1 MEAKAT
7 EIRKALSTELGIP
20 ENKINWIYVRKHEDN
35 AFSVRTG
42 FCKLGNI
49 KWNGNSHIFNEAE
62 GLLGEFFKSLH
73 YIGILNDCDK
83 CIYKND
89 WLF

>member
-1 MEAKAT
+1 METKAT
-7 EIRKALSTELGIP
+7 EIRKALSVELGIP
-20 ENKINWIYVRKHEDN
+20 EKNINWIYVRKHEDN
-35 AFSVRTG
+35 VFSVRTG
-42 FCKLGNI
+42 FCKLGTI
-49 KWNGNSHIFNEAE
+49 KWNGDSRIFSNAE
-62 GLLGEFFKSLH
+62 NMLNKWFQTLP